1 MRPIIPVLN
10 PYLPMPE
17 LHWIQDTG
25 LWWLLFGLICIAVSC
40 GITGVFLTLKGEAL
54 SGDVMAHGIL
64 PGLVF
69 AFMLSGSREL
79 IWLIPGA
86 ALSGALTLSAK
97 QWLIQKVRVRPDT
110 AAAMALSVFYG
121 LGIVLLSKVR
131 QSGNAAQ
138 AGLDRFLF
146 GSAAAMLSDEVW
158 IAALLAVAVI
168 LIIIAQYRGL
178 SLWVF
183 DPEFAAVS
191 GFPVRRISFILTFL
205 TLMCVITGVQL
216 LGVVLVASLL
226 VAPAVAAS
234 AWTHALP
241 IRLVLAAC
249 FACLAVLGGGFI
261 SASGEGMPTGPWIVV
276 ILSVF
281 AFIGVG
287 KKYFEQ
293 QQK

>member
-10 PYLPMPE
+10 PYLLMPE

-40 GITGVFLTLKGEAL
+40 GLTGVFLTLKGEAL

-64 PGLVF
+64 PGLVV
-69 AFMLSGSREL
+69 AFMISGSREL
-79 IWLIPGA
+79 IWI
-86 ALSGALTLSAK
+86 
-97 QWLIQKVRVRPDT
+97 IQKVRVRPDT

-121 LGIVLLSKVR
+121 LGIVLLSHAR

-158 IAALLAVAVI
+158 IAALLAIAVI
-168 LIIIAQYRGL
+168 VIIIAQYRGL
-178 SLWVF
+178 TLWVF
-183 DPEFAAVS
+183 DPEYAAVS
-191 GFPVRRISFILTFL
+191 GFRVRRISFILTFL
-205 TLMCVITGVQL
+205 TLICVITGVQL

-241 IRLVLAAC
+241 IRLLLAAC

>member
-10 PYLPMPE
+10 PYLLMPE

-40 GITGVFLTLKGEAL
+40 GLTGVFLTLKGEAL

-64 PGLVF
+64 PGLVV
-69 AFMLSGSREL
+69 AFMISGSREL

-121 LGIVLLSKVR
+121 LGIVLLSHAR

-158 IAALLAVAVI
+158 IAALLAIAVI
-168 LIIIAQYRGL
+168 VIIIAQYRGL
-178 SLWVF
+178 TLWVF
-183 DPEFAAVS
+183 DPEYAAVS
-191 GFPVRRISFILTFL
+191 GFRVRRISFILTFL
-205 TLMCVITGVQL
+205 TLICVITGVQL

-241 IRLVLAAC
+241 IRLLLAAC